1 MPPNRSTMSAL
12 FPKAD
17 KPEEAPTCPLCANSD
32 LTRRSKPRRYSI
44 TSSTRASSDGEISRQ
59 AFAAL
64 RGCGSCVVEV
74 WLLRLRAPKSAKS
87 GVAGNTHLSFCLLA
101 LGVAD
106 FAPVCP
112 WQLAVQS
119 ASAARQ
125 SFGTAYGVSLRSGD
139 SRSMLHAI
147 NA

>member
-1 MPPNRSTMSAL
+1 MVSV
-12 FPKAD
+12 
-17 KPEEAPTCPLCANSD
+17 CPLCANSD